1 MMKEGQGQTSPNISP
16 TEIYRPKVHLPVS
29 DAYFMCLN
37 KETGIEKNDTGAKF
51 LPGPCKKQCAYIVLI
66 S

>member
-1 MMKEGQGQTSPNISP
+1 MMKEGQGQTSPNIPP

-37 KETGIEKNDTGAKF
+37 RETGIEKNDTGK
-51 LPGPCKKQCAYIVLI
+51 I
-66 S
+66 SSRAM